1 MSCRPQSYLLKSSTQ
16 MARRRRGEPAPVRR
30 PRALERRYR
39 ARLYRRQR
47 ALYALIMARLEGA
60 LDRAAEGERADSLVT
75 EGAALLRA
83 IAGIRQVYSVSLE
96 PDPSDLSRLPRQLDL
111 FTSAQVRRQ
120 LRVLGIQIDAPPLAT
135 DLYEQWIRENVALIR
150 SLDQGLI
157 DAIERETREAIE
169 QGRLSNELRKRYRE
183 RLQIN
188 LRRARTIAR
197 DQVGKAQSDIVQRRY
212 EDAGIVEYT
221 WRHSGNLKTGRPE
234 HIARDGKV
242 FRMDDPPWDGHPGEA
257 INCACSRIPIPRSAP
272 Q

>member
-1 MSCRPQSYLLKSSTQ
+1 M
-16 MARRRRGEPAPVRR
+16 RRRRNDPAPVRR
-30 PRALERRYR
+30 PKMLERRYR
-39 ARLYRRQR
+39 VRLQRRQR
-47 ALYALIMARLEGA
+47 ALYALIMARLEGV
-60 LDRAAEGERADSLVT
+60 LDRAEDGERSDSLVT
-75 EGAALLRA
+75 EEATLLRA
-83 IAGIRQVYSVSLE
+83 IVGIRQLYSISLE
-96 PDPSDLSRLPRQLDL
+96 PDPPDLSRLPRQLDL

-120 LRVLGIQIDAPPLAT
+120 LRVLGIQVDVSPLAT

-169 QGRLSNELRKRYRE
+169 KGRLTSELRKRYRE

-212 EDAGIVEYT
+212 EDAGIIEYE

-234 HIARDGKV
+234 HIARNGKV
-242 FRMDDPPWDGHPGEA
+242 FRMDDPPWDGHPGKA

-272 Q
+272 A